1 MYRPFC
7 KAYFIHFILIVMV
20 LPVNAQSGVEQVFEK
35 VRTYDFHPLMQG
47 NSMTF
52 DRDLE
57 TAGIADLGNEDWKVR
72 LIAVRDLVGAGEENI
87 NEIIGGLYDTSIHV
101 KQVAASA
108 LGILSAEEAIE
119 PLEQIVMKDD
129 NAMVRSQA
137 VISLGQIESEHSLDL
152 LRKAMKEDSSRDVRH
167 QCELALYQIEH
178 HMGASEK
185 LRKAFLMLDETVF
198 ETGNENGEA
207 PDFILE
213 DTDGAEW
220 QLSEFRNKK
229 WVVLIWVFADW
240 CPVCHGEFH
249 DLMEIRDQFEEAEI
263 QVFTLETHDTYR
275 GRVMVGKEIDPEYWF
290 AKESFKEAY
299 TNNIWWPHLIDRA
312 GGVAAVYGA
321 DPFAFAVHAEYINRP
336 TTVIIDKDG
345 MIRFLYRGTF
355 WGDRPTIEQTI
366 EMIKKEDFAFENPL
380 RLKREQ

>member
-1 MYRPFC
+1 MYRPFR
-7 KAYFIHFILIVMV
+7 KPYIILFILMVMV
-20 LPVNAQSGVEQVFEK
+20 LQVNAQSGVERVFEK
-35 VRTYDFHPLMQG
+35 VRTYDFHPLMQE

-57 TAGIADLGNEDWKVR
+57 TAGIADLSNEDWKVR
-72 LIAVRDLVGAGEENI
+72 LIALRDLVDAGEENLD
-87 NEIIGGLYDTSIHV
+87 EIIGGLLDTSIHV
-101 KQVAASA
+101 RQIAASA

-119 PLEQIVMKDD
+119 PLEQIVMKDN

-152 LRKAMKEDSSRDVRH
+152 LRKTMKEDSSRDVRH
-167 QCELALYQIEH
+167 QCELALYQIEN

-185 LRKAFLMLDETVF
+185 LRKAFLVLNEAEF
-198 ETGNENGEA
+198 ETGKENGEA

-213 DTDGAEW
+213 DTDGTEW
-220 QLSEFRNKK
+220 QLSEFRNKN

-249 DLMEIRDQFEEAEI
+249 DLMEMRAQFEEAGI

-312 GGVAAVYGA
+312 GGVAAIYGA

-366 EMIKKEDFAFENPL
+366 DMIKKEDFAFESPL
-380 RLKREQ
+380 RLK